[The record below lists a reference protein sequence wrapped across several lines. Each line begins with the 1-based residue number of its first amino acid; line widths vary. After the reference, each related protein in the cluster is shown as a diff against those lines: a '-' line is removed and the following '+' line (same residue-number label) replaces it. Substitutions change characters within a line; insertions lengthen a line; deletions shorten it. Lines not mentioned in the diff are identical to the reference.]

1 MICLFQNV
9 YFVEVS
15 SYEDNPNVPNFISR
29 GKKKR
34 SLKRKWRFLRM
45 EIYVIAIN
53 WGYYTRFLM
62 IEIYVIYF
70 PFSNWMFLIKDRD
83 TWDWNPNIQR
93 SFRNKLQYLVFML
106 NYNEMMI
113 VINKKIFN
121 NNSYS
126 MTSIFKRWVSNK
138 GGAKCYSRWSHDHL
152 DLNLKKKNNF

>member
-15 SYEDNPNVPNFISR
+15 SYEENPNVPSFISR
-29 GKKKR
+29 RKRKEKK
-34 SLKRKWRFLRM
+34 SLKRKWRFLTM

-83 TWDWNPNIQR
+83 TWDWNSNIQR

-113 VINKKIFN
+113 VINKKTFN

-126 MTSIFKRWVSNK
+126 IIFPCNARVN
-138 GGAKCYSRWSHDHL
+138 D
-152 DLNLKKKNNF
+152 

>member
-1 MICLFQNV
+1 MFSLLKLVLTKKILMFQV
-9 YFVEVS
+9 LLVE
-15 SYEDNPNVPNFISR
+15 EK
-29 GKKKR
+29 KKKR
-34 SLKRKWRFLRM
+34 SLKRKWRFITM

-126 MTSIFKRWVSNK
+126 IIFPCNARVN
-138 GGAKCYSRWSHDHL
+138 G
-152 DLNLKKKNNF
+152 

>member
-15 SYEDNPNVPNFISR
+15 SYEENPNVPSFISR
-29 GKKKR
+29 RKRKKKR
-34 SLKRKWRFLRM
+34 SLKRKWRFLTM

-93 SFRNKLQYLVFML
+93 SFWNKLQYLVFML

-126 MTSIFKRWVSNK
+126 IIFPCNARVN
-138 GGAKCYSRWSHDHL
+138 D
-152 DLNLKKKNNF
+152 